1 MLLSRVMKKIVRR
14 DTVIVQPELHEDNQ
28 DTRLRVL
35 NVGGNSKQIPIPDHY
50 SGWNHLLLDI
60 APGPDVDVLLD
71 ARKLSDY
78 DGDKF
83 DSIYSSHN
91 LEHFYPHDVP
101 KVLSGFL
108 EVLKPDGFVD
118 VRVPDITSVLKAVV
132 DNGMELD
139 DVLYISPA
147 GPISAHDVIYGWGAE
162 IERSGVDFFAHKRG
176 FSAKSL
182 SLSLEKAGFVQVH
195 TVVSNF
201 EVRALAFKTDP
212 TAEQRNALGI

>member
-35 NVGGNSKQIPIPDHY
+35 N
-50 SGWNHLLLDI
+50 
-60 APGPDVDVLLD
+60 
-71 ARKLSDY
+71 
-78 DGDKF
+78 
-83 DSIYSSHN
+83 
-91 LEHFYPHDVP
+91 
-101 KVLSGFL
+101 
-108 EVLKPDGFVD
+108 
-118 VRVPDITSVLKAVV
+118 
-132 DNGMELD
+132 
-139 DVLYISPA
+139 
-147 GPISAHDVIYGWGAE
+147 VIYGWGAE

-201 EVRALAFKTDP
+201 EVRALAFKMDP
-212 TAEQRNALGI
+212 TAEQRK